1 MKRNLLVALMVC
13 SLSFA
18 YAGENYSRPQKC
30 GIAESTKRL
39 NQENPGR
46 ENLMQRDE
54 QYLQQIIAANQNSR
68 SSNTVYTIPVVV
80 HVVWKTSSQNISD
93 QQILSQI
100 DVLNEDF
107 GHRNADTSSI
117 PSVWRSISGASNF
130 QFCMARIDPNGS
142 STNGIERRQ
151 TTVSSFSTNDD
162 VKHYATGGMDA
173 WDTRHYF
180 NIWVCN
186 LGNGILGYAEF
197 PTSQVSD
204 TYGVVIIYDS
214 FGRTGVVSYPYNKGR
229 TATHEI
235 GHCFNLK
242 HIWGDDGSACSGTDN
257 VSDTPNQGG
266 ETYGCLTFPANDN
279 CNTTT
284 NGYMFMN
291 YMDYSDDR
299 CLYMFTNGQNTRMN
313 TAMTAWYSDLLASGK
328 CESPVGITGAP
339 DDFQLSIY
347 PNPSEGI
354 LNLDMTATRDLGK
367 SIDLTIHDALGKIV
381 YAQKLENPVGVIHQ
395 VNLQSF
401 GQGVYFVNLSNAE
414 FRKTVRVSILN

>member
-1 MKRNLLVALMVC
+1 MKRNLLVALMAC

-18 YAGENYSRPQKC
+18 YAGENSPGPQKC
-30 GIAESTKRL
+30 GIVESTKRL

-46 ENLMQRDE
+46 EGLMLRDE
-54 QYLQQIIAANQNSR
+54 QYLQQTIASGQNSR
-68 SSNTVYTIPVVV
+68 SSNTIYTLPVVV
-80 HVVWKTSSQNISD
+80 HVVWRTSAQNISD

-107 GHRNADTSSI
+107 GHRNLDTSSI
-117 PSVWRSISGASNF
+117 PSVWRSISSASNF
-130 QFCMARIDPNGS
+130 QFCMARTDPNGNA
-142 STNGIERRQ
+142 TNGIERRQ
-151 TTVSSFSTNDD
+151 TTVNSFSTNDD
-162 VKHYATGGMDA
+162 VKHYATGGLDA

-197 PTSQVSD
+197 PTSQASN
-204 TYGVVIIYDS
+204 TYGVVILYDS

-328 CESPVGITGAP
+328 CESPVGIPGAP

-381 YAQKLENPVGVIHQ
+381 YTQKLENPVGVIHQ
-395 VNLQSF
+395 VNLQPF
-401 GQGVYFVNLSNAE
+401 GKGIYFVNLSNSE